1 MKLTLILLAAML
13 AMTGCGVRDADPE
26 TNAVPDAVQMV
37 QTESDSGDPVEET
50 DVVYADNPT
59 VQAMFAHEYTG
70 EWDEYA
76 VSDSVYAE
84 RVVFLTD
91 GAVKDFCL
99 MALKL
104 EEITDYGK
112 ISFASE
118 VLYHHGDL
126 TPERGLAVTM
136 NLPETIPYY
145 GISYTDG
152 TGEER
157 MFSVNLSGL
166 DGSVYLSEI
175 GGMD

>member
-1 MKLTLILLAAML
+1 MKRTLILLAAML
-13 AMTGCGVRDADPE
+13 AMTGCGFCGSDPE
-26 TNAVPDAVQMV
+26 TDAVPDAVQPV
-37 QTESDSGDPVEET
+37 QTESDSGAPVEET

-76 VSDSVYAE
+76 LSDSEYAE

-91 GAVKDFCL
+91 GAVKDFRL

-104 EEITDYGK
+104 EEITDAGK
-112 ISFASE
+112 ISFAAE

-152 TGEER
+152 TGAER
-157 MFSVNLSGL
+157 LFSVSLSGF

-175 GGMD
+175 GGTD